1 MKDKMENKIKSKIIS
16 KIQNLKDD
24 IVLYEI
30 DTLLKIPKKMS
41 FKEYKLKISNAEK
54 DILANNLYT
63 SEEIANLIL

>member
-1 MKDKMENKIKSKIIS
+1 MENKIKSKIIS